1 MSNIELL
8 YDPAMMYIY
17 KKKKNL
23 EWFLHDEMIMTG
35 EINVLNL
42 I

>member
-8 YDPAMMYIY
+8 YDPAMMFIY
-17 KKKKNL
+17 KNNL
-23 EWFLHDEMIMTG
+23 EWFLHDEMIFG
-35 EINVLNL
+35 EINVLNM